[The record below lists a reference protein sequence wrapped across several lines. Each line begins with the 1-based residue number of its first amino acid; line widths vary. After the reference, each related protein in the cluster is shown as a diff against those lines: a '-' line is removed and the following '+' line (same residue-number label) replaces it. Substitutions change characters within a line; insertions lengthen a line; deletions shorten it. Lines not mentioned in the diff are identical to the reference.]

1 MNEVAKSNNWESGF
15 KQKTLLINSII
26 RKCELI
32 KWLWSKDD
40 LFWYDQLIQRI
51 NQHYWYAFH
60 TTAPCRVLI
69 LGVPTQRRNID
80 KWRILLSGVSEN
92 EVKRTL
98 NTDGIFAYLAV
109 VSVSLSAL
117 YSTAAVVT
125 PAASS
130 TKHSIQDITK
140 TCLYSHSQFRIIP
153 LCEFYQKPF

>member
-1 MNEVAKSNNWESGF
+1 MCISHNSSMPCSYSRSSNPA
-15 KQKTLLINSII
+15 QK
-26 RKCELI
+26 RRYI
-32 KWLWSKDD
+32 K
-40 LFWYDQLIQRI
+40 
-51 NQHYWYAFH
+51 
-60 TTAPCRVLI
+60 
-69 LGVPTQRRNID
+69 
-80 KWRILLSGVSEN
+80 RILLSGVSEN

-140 TCLYSHSQFRIIP
+140 TCLYSHSRFRIIP
-153 LCEFYQKPF
+153 LCEFYQNPFQRTCAVMKQFTSFAGEAKYSDLYLESNLALCAVRLSADDHCTTHSFC